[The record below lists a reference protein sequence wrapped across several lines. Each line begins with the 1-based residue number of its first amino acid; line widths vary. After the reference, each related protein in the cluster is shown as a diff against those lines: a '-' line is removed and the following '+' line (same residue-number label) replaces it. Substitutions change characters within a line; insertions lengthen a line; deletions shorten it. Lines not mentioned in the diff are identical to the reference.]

1 MEGVNLIVPSLALK
15 EMQIKTTLIFHL
27 PSVTIATIK
36 NTTNNNV
43 GEDAVKM
50 ELSHTAGGIIN

>member
-1 MEGVNLIVPSLALK
+1 
-15 EMQIKTTLIFHL
+15 MQIKTTLIFHL

-43 GEDAVKM
+43 GEDSVKM